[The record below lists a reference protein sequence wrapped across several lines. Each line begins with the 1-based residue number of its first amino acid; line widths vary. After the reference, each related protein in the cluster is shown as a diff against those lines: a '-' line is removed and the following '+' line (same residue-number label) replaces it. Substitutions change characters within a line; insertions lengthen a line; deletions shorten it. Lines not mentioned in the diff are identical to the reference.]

1 MAKMNVTE
9 KDFEAFFQATE
20 SLMAMSGTLD
30 EGFDEEAYAINRQF
44 KSFKRRYLKA
54 KEDKKWVK
62 KKLSNILKQPKLL
75 LMKRHIHVR
84 QRLRYC

>member
-54 KEDKKWVK
+54 KLLV
-62 KKLSNILKQPKLL
+62 LSCP
-75 LMKRHIHVR
+75 HIT
-84 QRLRYC
+84 QSQAIGEYSKS

>member
-30 EGFDEEAYAINRQF
+30 EGFDEESHAINRQF
-44 KSFKRRYLKA
+44 KSFQRRYLKA
-54 KEDKKWVK
+54 KEK
-62 KKLSNILKQPKLL
+62 
-75 LMKRHIHVR
+75 
-84 QRLRYC
+84 

>member
-9 KDFEAFFQATE
+9 RDFEAFFQAAE

-30 EGFDEEAYAINRQF
+30 EGFDEEAHAINRQF

-54 KEDKKWVK
+54 KEEEKNERRNIKRSC
-62 KKLSNILKQPKLL
+62 KLRSDY
-75 LMKRHIHVR
+75 R
-84 QRLRYC
+84 

>member
-20 SLMAMSGTLD
+20 SLMAMSGTLE

-44 KSFKRRYLKA
+44 KSFKRNLLIYLKFM
-54 KEDKKWVK
+54 
-62 KKLSNILKQPKLL
+62 LL
-75 LMKRHIHVR
+75 AINSIRRTNV
-84 QRLRYC
+84 

>member
-1 MAKMNVTE
+1 MNVTE

-44 KSFKRRYLKA
+44 KSFERRYLKA
-54 KEDKKWVK
+54 KE
-62 KKLSNILKQPKLL
+62 
-75 LMKRHIHVR
+75 KRNE
-84 QRLRYC
+84 

>member
-20 SLMAMSGTLD
+20 SLMAMSGTLE

-54 KEDKKWVK
+54 KEKKQW
-62 KKLSNILKQPKLL
+62 
-75 LMKRHIHVR
+75 MKRFKNVTLVIMIIGVIGKS
-84 QRLRYC
+84 

>member
-20 SLMAMSGTLD
+20 SLMAMSGTLE

-54 KEDKKWVK
+54 KEKSDE
-62 KKLSNILKQPKLL
+62 
-75 LMKRHIHVR
+75 
-84 QRLRYC
+84 

>member
-54 KEDKKWVK
+54 KEENKK
-62 KKLSNILKQPKLL
+62 
-75 LMKRHIHVR
+75 
-84 QRLRYC
+84 